1 MKRRITKQI
10 KVGKV
15 GIGSDY
21 PISVQSMTTTKTR
34 NTDETIQ
41 QVYELANN
49 GADIVRV
56 TCNDIEAAKSLVNIS
71 TRSPVPI
78 IADIHFQYK
87 LALAAIEAGVQGLRL
102 NPGNIRNEKHIKAVA
117 KEALLANV
125 PIRIGVNAGS
135 LDKDISKKY
144 GDSTPKALVESA
156 LKELKY
162 LEEVEFHNI
171 KISVKHSNVPLMIE
185 SYRLLSEKVD
195 YPLHLGV
202 TEAGPLPG
210 GLIKSVSGIS
220 TLLSEG
226 IGDTIRFSFI
236 NHMFAKWIK
245 SHRDLPMLINQ
256 WANVVR
262 WEMRTRLFLRTSEFL
277 WQEGHTAHKTQEEAT
292 SEALQMLDIYAE
304 FAENAAGVSV
314 VKGIKSANERF
325 AGATTTYSIEAMMKD
340 KKALQAGTSH
350 ELGQNFSKAFEIQY
364 SDENNELQ
372 HPFQTS
378 WGVSTRLIGMIIM
391 AHGDDKGLQLP
402 PKLAPTQSV
411 LIPIIPNEDS
421 KSVVLET
428 VNKLHEELRES
439 YRMKID
445 DRDNISPGF
454 KFNEWELKGVPLR
467 IEIGPKDI
475 EKNSV
480 VFSRRDGVDG
490 KNSISINEVS
500 QKLKDNLDDIQS
512 NLLETSKNFRK
523 DNTIHVDSKAEL
535 IDTLNST
542 PGFVTCYWD
551 ENTSD
556 EIEIKDLTKATLRCY
571 LLENEGS
578 AKAVNNESVEGKKAI
593 FSKAY

>member
-1 MKRRITKQI
+1 MVEKITPMSEDFNEWYTDIIQQAQLADYSPVKGTMVIRPYGYSLWEGVQAYLDKKFKETGHENAYFPLFI
-10 KVGKV
+10 PNSFIQKEAEHVEGFSPELATVTHAGGKELEEPLV
-15 GIGSDY
+15 VRPTS
-21 PISVQSMTTTKTR
+21 
-34 NTDETIQ
+34 ETI
-41 QVYELANN
+41 
-49 GADIVRV
+49 
-56 TCNDIEAAKSLVNIS
+56 
-71 TRSPVPI
+71 
-78 IADIHFQYK
+78 
-87 LALAAIEAGVQGLRL
+87 
-102 NPGNIRNEKHIKAVA
+102 
-117 KEALLANV
+117 
-125 PIRIGVNAGS
+125 
-135 LDKDISKKY
+135 
-144 GDSTPKALVESA
+144 
-156 LKELKY
+156 
-162 LEEVEFHNI
+162 
-171 KISVKHSNVPLMIE
+171 
-185 SYRLLSEKVD
+185 
-195 YPLHLGV
+195 
-202 TEAGPLPG
+202 
-210 GLIKSVSGIS
+210 
-220 TLLSEG
+220 
-226 IGDTIRFSFI
+226 I

-245 SHRDLPMLINQ
+245 SHRDLPMLVNQ

-480 VFSRRDGVDG
+480 VFSRRDGVDC

>member
-1 MKRRITKQI
+1 MVEKITPMSEDFNEWYTDIIQQAQLADYSPVKGTMVIRPYGYSLWEGVQAYLDKKFKETGHENAYFPLFI
-10 KVGKV
+10 PNSFIQKEAEHVEGFSPELATVTHAGGKELEEPLV
-15 GIGSDY
+15 VRPTS
-21 PISVQSMTTTKTR
+21 
-34 NTDETIQ
+34 ETI
-41 QVYELANN
+41 
-49 GADIVRV
+49 
-56 TCNDIEAAKSLVNIS
+56 
-71 TRSPVPI
+71 
-78 IADIHFQYK
+78 
-87 LALAAIEAGVQGLRL
+87 
-102 NPGNIRNEKHIKAVA
+102 
-117 KEALLANV
+117 
-125 PIRIGVNAGS
+125 
-135 LDKDISKKY
+135 
-144 GDSTPKALVESA
+144 
-156 LKELKY
+156 
-162 LEEVEFHNI
+162 
-171 KISVKHSNVPLMIE
+171 
-185 SYRLLSEKVD
+185 
-195 YPLHLGV
+195 
-202 TEAGPLPG
+202 
-210 GLIKSVSGIS
+210 
-220 TLLSEG
+220 
-226 IGDTIRFSFI
+226 I

-245 SHRDLPMLINQ
+245 SHRDLPMLVNQ

-535 IDTLNST
+535 IDTLNLSLIHISEPT
-542 PGFVTCYWD
+542 RPY
-551 ENTSD
+551 
-556 EIEIKDLTKATLRCY
+556 
-571 LLENEGS
+571 
-578 AKAVNNESVEGKKAI
+578 
-593 FSKAY
+593 

>member
-1 MKRRITKQI
+1 MVEKITPMSEDFNEWYTDIIQQAQLADYSPVKGTMVIRPYGYSLWEGVQAYLDKKFKETGHENAYFPLFI
-10 KVGKV
+10 PNSFIQKEAEHVEGFSPELATVTHAGGKELEEPLV
-15 GIGSDY
+15 VRPTS
-21 PISVQSMTTTKTR
+21 
-34 NTDETIQ
+34 ETI
-41 QVYELANN
+41 
-49 GADIVRV
+49 
-56 TCNDIEAAKSLVNIS
+56 
-71 TRSPVPI
+71 
-78 IADIHFQYK
+78 
-87 LALAAIEAGVQGLRL
+87 
-102 NPGNIRNEKHIKAVA
+102 
-117 KEALLANV
+117 
-125 PIRIGVNAGS
+125 
-135 LDKDISKKY
+135 
-144 GDSTPKALVESA
+144 
-156 LKELKY
+156 
-162 LEEVEFHNI
+162 
-171 KISVKHSNVPLMIE
+171 
-185 SYRLLSEKVD
+185 
-195 YPLHLGV
+195 
-202 TEAGPLPG
+202 
-210 GLIKSVSGIS
+210 
-220 TLLSEG
+220 
-226 IGDTIRFSFI
+226 I

-245 SHRDLPMLINQ
+245 SHRDLPMLVNQ

-402 PKLAPTQSV
+402 PKLAPTQSL

>member
-1 MKRRITKQI
+1 MVEKITPMSEDFNEWYTDIIQQAQLADYSPVKGTMVIRPYGYSLWEGVQAYLDKKFKETGHENAYFPLFI
-10 KVGKV
+10 PNSFIQKEAEHVEGFSPELATVTHAGGKELEEPLV
-15 GIGSDY
+15 VRPTS
-21 PISVQSMTTTKTR
+21 
-34 NTDETIQ
+34 ETI
-41 QVYELANN
+41 
-49 GADIVRV
+49 
-56 TCNDIEAAKSLVNIS
+56 
-71 TRSPVPI
+71 
-78 IADIHFQYK
+78 
-87 LALAAIEAGVQGLRL
+87 
-102 NPGNIRNEKHIKAVA
+102 
-117 KEALLANV
+117 
-125 PIRIGVNAGS
+125 
-135 LDKDISKKY
+135 
-144 GDSTPKALVESA
+144 
-156 LKELKY
+156 
-162 LEEVEFHNI
+162 
-171 KISVKHSNVPLMIE
+171 
-185 SYRLLSEKVD
+185 
-195 YPLHLGV
+195 
-202 TEAGPLPG
+202 
-210 GLIKSVSGIS
+210 
-220 TLLSEG
+220 
-226 IGDTIRFSFI
+226 I

-245 SHRDLPMLINQ
+245 SHRDLPMLVNQ

-578 AKAVNNESVEGKKAI
+578 AKAVNNESVEGNKAI

>member
-1 MKRRITKQI
+1 MVEKITPMSEDFNEWYTDIIQQAQLADYSPVKGTMVIRPYGYSLWEGVQAYLDKKFKETGHENAYFPLFIPNSFI
-10 KVGKV
+10 KKEAEHVEGFSPELATVTHAGGKELEEPLV
-15 GIGSDY
+15 VRPTS
-21 PISVQSMTTTKTR
+21 
-34 NTDETIQ
+34 ETI
-41 QVYELANN
+41 
-49 GADIVRV
+49 
-56 TCNDIEAAKSLVNIS
+56 
-71 TRSPVPI
+71 
-78 IADIHFQYK
+78 
-87 LALAAIEAGVQGLRL
+87 
-102 NPGNIRNEKHIKAVA
+102 
-117 KEALLANV
+117 
-125 PIRIGVNAGS
+125 
-135 LDKDISKKY
+135 
-144 GDSTPKALVESA
+144 
-156 LKELKY
+156 
-162 LEEVEFHNI
+162 
-171 KISVKHSNVPLMIE
+171 
-185 SYRLLSEKVD
+185 
-195 YPLHLGV
+195 
-202 TEAGPLPG
+202 
-210 GLIKSVSGIS
+210 
-220 TLLSEG
+220 
-226 IGDTIRFSFI
+226 I
-236 NHMFAKWIK
+236 NYMFARWIK

-304 FAENAAGVSV
+304 FAENAAAVSV

-340 KKALQAGTSH
+340 MKALQAGTSH

-402 PKLAPTQSV
+402 PNLAPTQSV

-428 VNKLHEELRES
+428 VNNLREELRKD
-439 YRMKID
+439 YRIKID

-467 IEIGPKDI
+467 IEIGPKDV
-475 EKNSV
+475 ENNSV
-480 VFSRRDGVDG
+480 VFSRRDGVNG
-490 KNSISINEVS
+490 KSSISIDEIS
-500 QKLKDNLDDIQS
+500 QKLKENLDDIQS

-523 DNTIHVDSKAEL
+523 ENTIHVDSKAEL

-571 LLENEGS
+571 LLDNEDS
-578 AKAVNNESVEGKKAI
+578 AKSVNNESVEGKKAI

>member
-1 MKRRITKQI
+1 MVEKITPMSKDFNEWYTDIIQQAQLADYSPVKGTMVI
-10 KVGKV
+10 RPYGYSLWEGVQAYLDKKFKETGHENAYFPLFIPNSFIQKEAEHVEGFSPELATVTHAGGKELEEPLIV
-15 GIGSDY
+15 RPTS
-21 PISVQSMTTTKTR
+21 
-34 NTDETIQ
+34 ETI
-41 QVYELANN
+41 
-49 GADIVRV
+49 
-56 TCNDIEAAKSLVNIS
+56 
-71 TRSPVPI
+71 
-78 IADIHFQYK
+78 
-87 LALAAIEAGVQGLRL
+87 
-102 NPGNIRNEKHIKAVA
+102 
-117 KEALLANV
+117 
-125 PIRIGVNAGS
+125 
-135 LDKDISKKY
+135 
-144 GDSTPKALVESA
+144 
-156 LKELKY
+156 
-162 LEEVEFHNI
+162 
-171 KISVKHSNVPLMIE
+171 
-185 SYRLLSEKVD
+185 
-195 YPLHLGV
+195 
-202 TEAGPLPG
+202 
-210 GLIKSVSGIS
+210 
-220 TLLSEG
+220 
-226 IGDTIRFSFI
+226 I

-439 YRMKID
+439 YRIKID

-490 KNSISINEVS
+490 KNSVSINEVS

-571 LLENEGS
+571 LLENGGS

>member
-1 MKRRITKQI
+1 MVEKITPMSEDFNEWYTDIIQQAQLADYSPVKGTMVIRPYGYSLWEGVQAYLDKKFKETGHENAYFPLFI
-10 KVGKV
+10 PNSFIQKEAEHVEGFSPELATVTHAGGKELEEPLV
-15 GIGSDY
+15 VRPTS
-21 PISVQSMTTTKTR
+21 
-34 NTDETIQ
+34 ETI
-41 QVYELANN
+41 
-49 GADIVRV
+49 
-56 TCNDIEAAKSLVNIS
+56 
-71 TRSPVPI
+71 
-78 IADIHFQYK
+78 
-87 LALAAIEAGVQGLRL
+87 
-102 NPGNIRNEKHIKAVA
+102 
-117 KEALLANV
+117 
-125 PIRIGVNAGS
+125 
-135 LDKDISKKY
+135 
-144 GDSTPKALVESA
+144 
-156 LKELKY
+156 
-162 LEEVEFHNI
+162 
-171 KISVKHSNVPLMIE
+171 
-185 SYRLLSEKVD
+185 
-195 YPLHLGV
+195 
-202 TEAGPLPG
+202 
-210 GLIKSVSGIS
+210 
-220 TLLSEG
+220 
-226 IGDTIRFSFI
+226 I

-245 SHRDLPMLINQ
+245 SHRDLPMLVNQ

-556 EIEIKDLTKATLRCY
+556 EIEIKDSTKATLRCY

>member
-1 MKRRITKQI
+1 MVEKITPMSEDFNEWYTDIIQQAQLADYSPVKGTMVIRPYGYSLWEGVQAYLDKKFKETGHENAYFPLFI
-10 KVGKV
+10 PNSFIQKEAEHVEGFSPELATVTHAGGKELEEPLV
-15 GIGSDY
+15 VRPTS
-21 PISVQSMTTTKTR
+21 
-34 NTDETIQ
+34 ETI
-41 QVYELANN
+41 
-49 GADIVRV
+49 
-56 TCNDIEAAKSLVNIS
+56 
-71 TRSPVPI
+71 
-78 IADIHFQYK
+78 
-87 LALAAIEAGVQGLRL
+87 
-102 NPGNIRNEKHIKAVA
+102 
-117 KEALLANV
+117 
-125 PIRIGVNAGS
+125 
-135 LDKDISKKY
+135 
-144 GDSTPKALVESA
+144 
-156 LKELKY
+156 
-162 LEEVEFHNI
+162 
-171 KISVKHSNVPLMIE
+171 
-185 SYRLLSEKVD
+185 
-195 YPLHLGV
+195 
-202 TEAGPLPG
+202 
-210 GLIKSVSGIS
+210 
-220 TLLSEG
+220 
-226 IGDTIRFSFI
+226 I

-245 SHRDLPMLINQ
+245 SHRDLPMLVNQ

-542 PGFVTCYWD
+542 PGFVSCYWD

>member
-1 MKRRITKQI
+1 MVEKITPMSEDFNQWYTDIIQQAKLADYSPVKGTMVIRPYGYSLWEGVQAYLDKKFKETGHENAYFPLFIPNSFI
-10 KVGKV
+10 KKEAEHVEGFSPELATVTHAGGKELEEPLV
-15 GIGSDY
+15 VRPTS
-21 PISVQSMTTTKTR
+21 
-34 NTDETIQ
+34 ETI
-41 QVYELANN
+41 
-49 GADIVRV
+49 
-56 TCNDIEAAKSLVNIS
+56 
-71 TRSPVPI
+71 
-78 IADIHFQYK
+78 
-87 LALAAIEAGVQGLRL
+87 
-102 NPGNIRNEKHIKAVA
+102 
-117 KEALLANV
+117 
-125 PIRIGVNAGS
+125 
-135 LDKDISKKY
+135 
-144 GDSTPKALVESA
+144 
-156 LKELKY
+156 
-162 LEEVEFHNI
+162 
-171 KISVKHSNVPLMIE
+171 
-185 SYRLLSEKVD
+185 
-195 YPLHLGV
+195 
-202 TEAGPLPG
+202 
-210 GLIKSVSGIS
+210 
-220 TLLSEG
+220 
-226 IGDTIRFSFI
+226 I

-292 SEALQMLDIYAE
+292 SEALQMLDTYAE

-340 KKALQAGTSH
+340 MKALQAGTSH

-402 PKLAPTQSV
+402 PNLAPTQSV

-428 VNKLHEELRES
+428 VNKLHKQLFKS
-439 YRMKID
+439 YRIKID

-475 EKNSV
+475 ENNSV

-490 KNSISINEVS
+490 KNSISINEVP
-500 QKLKDNLDDIQS
+500 QKLKENLDDIQS

-523 DNTIHVDSKAEL
+523 ENTIHVNSKAEL

-571 LLENEGS
+571 LLENEDS
-578 AKAVNNESVEGKKAI
+578 AKSVNNESVEGKKAI

>member
-1 MKRRITKQI
+1 MVEKITPMSQDFNEWYTDIIQQAQLADYSPVKGTMVIRPYGYSLWEGVQAYLDKKFKETGHENAYFPLFI
-10 KVGKV
+10 PNSFIQKEAEHVEGFSPELATVTHAGGKELEEPLV
-15 GIGSDY
+15 VRPTS
-21 PISVQSMTTTKTR
+21 
-34 NTDETIQ
+34 ETI
-41 QVYELANN
+41 
-49 GADIVRV
+49 
-56 TCNDIEAAKSLVNIS
+56 
-71 TRSPVPI
+71 
-78 IADIHFQYK
+78 
-87 LALAAIEAGVQGLRL
+87 
-102 NPGNIRNEKHIKAVA
+102 
-117 KEALLANV
+117 
-125 PIRIGVNAGS
+125 
-135 LDKDISKKY
+135 
-144 GDSTPKALVESA
+144 
-156 LKELKY
+156 
-162 LEEVEFHNI
+162 
-171 KISVKHSNVPLMIE
+171 
-185 SYRLLSEKVD
+185 
-195 YPLHLGV
+195 
-202 TEAGPLPG
+202 
-210 GLIKSVSGIS
+210 
-220 TLLSEG
+220 
-226 IGDTIRFSFI
+226 I

-439 YRMKID
+439 YRIKID

-571 LLENEGS
+571 LLENGDS
-578 AKAVNNESVEGKKAI
+578 AKAVNNDSVEGKKAI